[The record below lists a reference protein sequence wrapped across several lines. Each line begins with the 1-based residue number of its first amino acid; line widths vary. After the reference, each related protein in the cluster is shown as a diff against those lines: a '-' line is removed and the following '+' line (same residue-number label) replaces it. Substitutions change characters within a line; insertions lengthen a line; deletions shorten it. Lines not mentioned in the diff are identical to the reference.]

1 MRNKNQFVA
10 MLFVLAL
17 CALLVGAGDLYKH
30 FDYKLHSQQATM
42 ELADPEKKVILYED
56 SLGTRTLDVKY
67 VSEAG
72 EVLVPQKVVSLDV
85 AKRLVE
91 GEKIS
96 ITYMTNNTK
105 RVFYYGAR
113 PQVPW
118 GWLIV
123 GVLVMIVAIYALR
136 LRKREAGVE

>member
-10 MLFVLAL
+10 ALFVLSL
-17 CALLVGAGDLYKH
+17 CALLVGGSELYEY
-30 FDYKLHSQQATM
+30 FDFKLHSQTATM
-42 ELADPEKKVILYED
+42 ELANPDKKVVLYED

-72 EVLVPQKVVSLDV
+72 EVVVPQKVVSLDM
-85 AKRLVE
+85 AKRLAE

-96 ITYMTNNTK
+96 LTYMTNNTK

-113 PQVPW
+113 PQIPW

-136 LRKREAGVE
+136 LRKREAGIE